1 MSIQINSREE
11 RLLAFHTLQ
20 KGVVERKYFSAAA
33 AKKIST
39 HFDKHDWE
47 NLQDEYLQAY
57 NSIQTFKIM
66 KLAV

>member
-39 HFDKHDWE
+39 LFDKHDWE
-47 NLQDEYLQAY
+47 NLQAY
-57 NSIQTFKIM
+57 NSVQTFKIM